1 MDLLTELLTTD
12 FRPLDREA
20 ADHYLATVAQVK
32 PDALALPTPCPDWTL
47 HGLLRHQVSQDEGF
61 AAAARGDGGRLSAW
75 RGGDLGDDPHA
86 AAKASADLVTRAFA
100 DVALDAELVLPEI
113 RDGGA
118 FPASLAVSFHFVDL
132 VVHAWD
138 VAAAIGVP
146 WEPSEDLV
154 AASLKVAAIVPEDGR
169 EPGESFAPSV
179 PSPDGARPGDRLLRM
194 LGRSPEWRRPG

>member
-12 FRPLDREA
+12 FRPLDRKA
-20 ADHYLATVAQVK
+20 ADLYLGTVAQVK
-32 PDALALPTPCPDWTL
+32 PDALTLPTPCPDWTL

-61 AAAARGDGGRLSAW
+61 AAAARGEGARLSAW
-75 RGGDLGDDPHA
+75 RAGDLGDDPYA
-86 AAKASADLVTRAFA
+86 AARTSADLVTRAFE

-118 FPASLAVSFHFVDL
+118 FPASLAISFHFVDL

-146 WEPSEDLV
+146 WEPPEELV
-154 AASLKVAAIVPEDGR
+154 TASLKVAAIVPEDGR
-169 EPGESFAPSV
+169 GPGESFAPSV
-179 PSPDGARPGDRLLRM
+179 PSTDGTPPEDRLLSL
-194 LGRSPEWRRPG
+194 LGRSPSWR